1 MTLTD
6 KILATVATLSSLAV
20 TLDVF
25 SLDVSNG
32 IQAVVAAALTLGAA
46 LGIRS
51 LRSRATA

>member
-6 KILATVATLSSLAV
+6 KILAAVATLTSLAV
-20 TLDVF
+20 TLNVFDV
-25 SLDVSNG
+25 DVSNG

-51 LRSRATA
+51 LRSRAAS